1 MKRHQTNV
9 KVRYAETD
17 QMGVVHHGVYPQ
29 YLEMARLDWLDGL
42 GISYKEMEKSGIML
56 PVYEM
61 KLQYLQPAY
70 FDDELKIEVVL
81 AEEPRVRICFVYKIF
96 NKENELLTKAET
108 TLIFMN
114 SETKKPIKCP
124 QYILDRIRNSSQN
137 METGFSDE
145 K

>member
-1 MKRHQTNV
+1 MKSHQTYV

-29 YLEMARLDWLDGL
+29 YLEMARINWLDAL
-42 GISYKEMEKSGIML
+42 GISYREMEKNGIML

-81 AEEPRVRICFVYKIF
+81 AEEPRVRIRFVYNIF

-108 TLIFMN
+108 TLVFMD
-114 SETKKPIKCP
+114 SESRRPIKCP
-124 QYILDRIRNSSQN
+124 QYILDGIH
-137 METGFSDE
+137 GIH
-145 K
+145 